1 MPRETR
7 VITVSLQDND
17 YLDEELGVCV
27 SNTFETFEDVKTLVI
42 SDESTLEIRADSQS
56 QTGEEFLAEGNA
68 EAERQRD
75 MLKADKIK
83 YYTDTKNVSASGN
96 VGYFNEEISV
106 YSESAEYQ
114 GMDSD
119 ITFSK
124 AKYFRSKNSGSG
136 LSEK

>member
-1 MPRETR
+1 
-7 VITVSLQDND
+7 
-17 YLDEELGVCV
+17 
-27 SNTFETFEDVKTLVI
+27 
-42 SDESTLEIRADSQS
+42 
-56 QTGEEFLAEGNA
+56 
-68 EAERQRD
+68 

-136 LSEK
+136 TI